1 MFHFLEARMATML
14 RTSRSLLRV
23 ARRHLMKDLRE
34 KEELDKKGLPALKAS
49 ADRGDVDAVI
59 GLSKKELEA
68 FSEQIDDLT
77 YMERNTFIAEYRTV
91 KDVAAIERGFE
102 DAIRQLE
109 EVNRA
114 HPSPVLGKV
123 IDGFNAMRKQLLA
136 DEKLE
141 EQELYNQYLAVNR
154 QAQHE
159 KGRLQTLVF
168 SVSNVMSLMDRL
180 WQLRG
185 EVRQET
191 RAENDLL
198 KEERR
203 VMDIL
208 HALQS
213 ERDAKKVQ
221 RLLADLE
228 ANQAHISGAMTKF
241 TKLFKESELAF
252 TITMK
257 VCVDIYFEY
266 LKDEAFFEDFFKTL
280 AAAKFPEHDL
290 QELQALLKKEQ
301 EDETQHLR
309 AILAVVQRGSRIESG
324 QLAA

>member
-14 RTSRSLLRV
+14 RTSRSLLRM

-49 ADRGDVDAVI
+49 ADRGDVDAVVKF
-59 GLSKKELEA
+59 SKKELEA
-68 FSEQIDDLT
+68 LSKQIDDLSF
-77 YMERNTFIAEYRTV
+77 MERNTFIAEYRTV
-91 KDVAAIERGFE
+91 RDVVAIQRGFD
-102 DAIRQLE
+102 DAIQQLKKLNE
-109 EVNRA
+109 IRPTPA
-114 HPSPVLGKV
+114 LGKV
-123 IDGFNAMRKQLLA
+123 GDAFETMKRQLLA

-141 EQELYNQYLAVNR
+141 ERELYNQYLAIER
-154 QAQHE
+154 QTTHE
-159 KGRLQTLVF
+159 KGQLQTLVF
-168 SVSNVMSLMDRL
+168 SVSNIMSLMDRL

-191 RAENDLL
+191 RTENDLI

-203 VMDIL
+203 VMSIL
-208 HALQS
+208 HELQT
-213 ERDAKKVQ
+213 EKDQKRVEH
-221 RLLADLE
+221 LLRDLE
-228 ANQAHISGAMTKF
+228 ANQAHIAGAMMKF

-257 VCVDIYFEY
+257 ACVDIYFEY
-266 LKDEAFFEDFFKTL
+266 LKDEKFFDDFFKTL
-280 AAAKFPEHDL
+280 AVAKFPEHDL

-309 AILAVVQRGSRIESG
+309 DILAIVQRGSRIESG